1 MGRWWYPQKTVAICA
16 ENIGN
21 VFWEQ
26 NILGLCSWCVATKT
40 DPWLAF
46 FRYISELFD
55 GYQTILETPQ
65 NVLRNPQNFRRSLQI
80 FLRNR
85 QIFLRILIL
94 KLFEDPQNFLGIVTL
109 RIFWGSSLKMRS
121 EKKVKKTFE
130 KMWENAEKIE
140 NVKNCGKIEKRGKMG
155 TQGNWKV
162 PVSQLHFPFFLD
174 IGFSQ
179 VFFETQC

>member
-1 MGRWWYPQKTVAICA
+1 MMRRWWYPQKTVAICA

-26 NILGLCSWCVATKT
+26 SILGLCSWCVATKT

-121 EKKVKKTFE
+121 EKKVKKTCEKCE
-130 KMWENAEKIE
+130 KMRKKLKMWKHVEKWKNAEKWE
-140 NVKNCGKIEKRGKMG
+140 QKAIEKFLFL
-155 TQGNWKV
+155 
-162 PVSQLHFPFFLD
+162 SSIFHFF
-174 IGFSQ
+174 
-179 VFFETQC
+179 